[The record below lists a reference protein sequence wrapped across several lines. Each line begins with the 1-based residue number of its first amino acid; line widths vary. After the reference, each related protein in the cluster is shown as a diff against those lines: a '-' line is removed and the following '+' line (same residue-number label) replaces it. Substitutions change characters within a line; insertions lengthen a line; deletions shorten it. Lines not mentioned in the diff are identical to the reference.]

1 MSDHPRAF
9 VTGAAGFMG
18 TAVSER
24 LAALGYEV
32 TGVDV
37 VARDDRGVTMADVST
52 PGPWQELV
60 AGCDLV
66 IHTAAVVSNSASL
79 DLAWKVNVRG
89 TRNVV
94 EACRDGGV
102 QRLLHVSSAA
112 VYSHDRPP
120 VVTEK
125 LPVRPSGRV
134 YGDTKI
140 AAEQVVF
147 QAHAAGEVSA
157 TVVRPGDIYG
167 PGSRPWTILP
177 IQMLAAGQVLLPAR
191 GHGLLN
197 PLYVTDLVEGVI
209 TAATNPAGAGRV
221 FNLSGPAAVE
231 TRDFFGHYTRMLG
244 ISGPRVAPTI
254 LAVVVATVVGSTLRA
269 LGRPSE
275 ASAGTMA
282 MLATD
287 ARVSNELAHEVLGWE
302 PQVDLDAGM
311 EMTEAWLRAE
321 GLI

>member
-1 MSDHPRAF
+1 M
-9 VTGAAGFMG
+9 
-18 TAVSER
+18 
-24 LAALGYEV
+24 
-32 TGVDV
+32 
-37 VARDDRGVTMADVST
+37 
-52 PGPWQELV
+52 QE
-60 AGCDLV
+60 
-66 IHTAAVVSNSASL
+66 SL
-79 DLAWKVNVRG
+79 
-89 TRNVV
+89 
-94 EACRDGGV
+94 
-102 QRLLHVSSAA
+102 
-112 VYSHDRPP
+112 
-120 VVTEK
+120 
-125 LPVRPSGRV
+125 
-134 YGDTKI
+134 
-140 AAEQVVF
+140 
-147 QAHAAGEVSA
+147 HAAGEVTA

-311 EMTEAWLRAE
+311 EMTEVWLRAE